1 MEVWLTHNG
10 ERLRFPITPFY
21 NIEEPQNNNT
31 ETLNE
36 VGTINL
42 KGKKGLK
49 TLTIESF
56 FPSKDY
62 YFLESS
68 DVILDPFYYDNKIR
82 NWANA
87 KEPIRLIITETPHN
101 FEVLIDSYTSGEQ
114 DGTGDLY
121 YSLALSEYV
130 RIEATEYEPPVI
142 NRTIKTKDIKRFA
155 GVVLPTMA
163 LLTVGK
169 YDTVWSIGK
178 KLTGNGKNGKQLLK
192 QSGLK
197 KPISGK
203 VIKL

>member
-10 ERLRFPITPFY
+10 ERLRLPITPFY

-142 NRTIKTKDIKRFA
+142 NRTIKAKDIKRFA

>member
-10 ERLRFPITPFY
+10 DRLRLPITPFY

-142 NRTIKTKDIKRFA
+142 NRTIKAKDIKRFA

>member
-1 MEVWLTHNG
+1 MEVWLTHKG
-10 ERLRFPITPFY
+10 ERLRLPITPFY

-142 NRTIKTKDIKRFA
+142 NRTIKAKDIKRFA